1 MTDLFE
7 AIIKFYD
14 LTMPTPKPFGIF
26 HVCFIIISA
35 LVCYLLCRFF
45 KNPSKKTVKK
55 ILLVYSLLCI
65 SLEIY
70 KQISFTF
77 NVENGIITCD
87 YQWYAFP
94 LQFCSTPMF
103 VALIAAIIPSDKL
116 YNACLAFLSTFGV
129 IAGVLVMATADTVFI
144 DTIGINIQTMIHHGS
159 QITIGLFLLIR
170 AGSLKKT
177 SYTLGGVAVF
187 LSVVTLAM
195 VLNLTMVHV
204 IPEGETFNMF
214 FISPH
219 FDCTLPFYSAL
230 QPKVPYP
237 IFLIL
242 YLLPFITVA
251 LWMHAAIY
259 PLPRLIAR
267 GKRKKAAKIN

>member
-1 MTDLFE
+1 
-7 AIIKFYD
+7 
-14 LTMPTPKPFGIF
+14 MPIPKPFGIF
-26 HVCFIIISA
+26 HICFIIISA

-45 KNPSKKTVKK
+45 KDPSKKTVKK

-65 SLEIY
+65 ALEIY

-77 NVENGIITCD
+77 NVENGVITFD

-94 LQFCSTPMF
+94 FQFCSTPMF
-103 VALIAAIIPSDKL
+103 VALIAAIIQSDKL

-129 IAGVLVMATADTVFI
+129 IAGVFVMATADTVFI

-177 SYTLGGVAVF
+177 SYALGGVAVF
-187 LSVVTLAM
+187 LSVITLAM

-219 FDCTLPFYSAL
+219 FEGTLPVYSTV
-230 QPKVPYP
+230 QGIIPFP
-237 IFLIL
+237 FCLIVYIL
-242 YLLPFITVA
+242 AFSLASYIMLLGAWGIKK
-251 LWMHAAIY
+251 
-259 PLPRLIAR
+259 LI
-267 GKRKKAAKIN
+267 KRKKA